1 MFGFYSKTAFILI
14 QALNSCVTTHQNSLN
29 MTHTLKILSATAF
42 LLFSLMGSASAQQ
55 NLSETFK
62 KHFNETVQNVKASDN
77 PAEQRQLL
85 NTSFDKM
92 LRAVDR
98 IDKSENLTEEER
110 EQLALFKDQIDEKKS
125 ELNGL
130 DGFDE
135 VQDDELIDF
144 SDYSQQE
151 IEQANKTLTISL
163 TSALLIVL
171 ILLLL

>member
-1 MFGFYSKTAFILI
+1 
-14 QALNSCVTTHQNSLN
+14 
-29 MTHTLKILSATAF
+29 MTHAIKIFSATVF
-42 LLFSLMGSASAQQ
+42 LIFALLGTASAQQ

-77 PAEQRQLL
+77 PDEQRDLL

-92 LRAVDR
+92 LGAVDR
-98 IDKSENLTEEER
+98 IDESANLTEEER
-110 EQLALFKDQIDEKKS
+110 EQLVLFRDQIDEKKS

-135 VQDDELIDF
+135 IQDDELIDF

-151 IEQANKTLTISL
+151 IEQANRTLTISL

>member
-1 MFGFYSKTAFILI
+1 
-14 QALNSCVTTHQNSLN
+14 
-29 MTHTLKILSATAF
+29 MTHAIKIFSATVF
-42 LLFSLMGSASAQQ
+42 LIFALLGTASAQQ

-77 PAEQRQLL
+77 PDEQRDLL

-92 LRAVDR
+92 LGAVDR
-98 IDKSENLTEEER
+98 IDESANLTEEER
-110 EQLALFKDQIDEKKS
+110 EQLVLFRDQIDEKKS

-135 VQDDELIDF
+135 IQDDELIDF

-151 IEQANKTLTISL
+151 IEQANRTLTISL

-171 ILLLL
+171 ILYPCTFTRRVQQPFTAA